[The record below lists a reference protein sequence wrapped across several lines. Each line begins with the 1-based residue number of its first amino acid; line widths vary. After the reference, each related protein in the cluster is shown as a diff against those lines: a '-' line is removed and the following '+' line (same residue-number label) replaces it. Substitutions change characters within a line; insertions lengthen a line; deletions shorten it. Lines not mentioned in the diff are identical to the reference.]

1 MARTIR
7 CRDSAGT
14 LVLDLLTAN
23 GYELVWDG
31 VNIDGRVW
39 RRLTASSP
47 FIDGNQEVSSVLDSR
62 TAEVTV
68 RLVGS
73 TWAAVQ
79 ALYVALLAAVEAASW
94 LLEVEIDGVSEVYR
108 ANRADSVA
116 GTTTVEITHAF
127 RTVSLTIPVQPTPYV
142 TGI

>member
-1 MARTIR
+1 MARTVR
-7 CRDSAGT
+7 FRNSAGT
-14 LVLDLLTAN
+14 LVLDLSST
-23 GYELVWDG
+23 GYEMVEDG
-31 VNIDGRVW
+31 VNIGGRAW
-39 RRLTASSP
+39 RRVTVSSP
-47 FIDGNQEVSSVLDSR
+47 FVDGNHEVSSVLDSR

-68 RLVGS
+68 RLIGS

-79 ALYVALLAAVEAASW
+79 ALYAALMAAVEASSW

-108 ANRADSVA
+108 ASPADSVA